1 MSLSLNYAIF
11 LYDIMDNKGEAK
23 DIAKK
28 AMTIA
33 EKKMDNI
40 VDDDIRK
47 DSNTIF
53 ALLENFIN
61 QIT

>member
-11 LYDIMDNKGEAK
+11 LYDIMGSKGEAK

-53 ALLENFIN
+53 ALLENFLKQIN
-61 QIT
+61 